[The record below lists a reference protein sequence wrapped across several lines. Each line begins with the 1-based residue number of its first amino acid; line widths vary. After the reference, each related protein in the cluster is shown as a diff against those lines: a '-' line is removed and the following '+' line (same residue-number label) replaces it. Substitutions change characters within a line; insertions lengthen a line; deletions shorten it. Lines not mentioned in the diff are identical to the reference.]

1 MVGPTS
7 PQPSA
12 STSEVL
18 EKDGWSSG
26 RFDAFSGQLGP
37 VWTRGRGADGE
48 LEVAFYAAEAHTNGH
63 LGTVHGGLLMTF
75 ADVSLGMKVGEVIGG
90 PHCTTVSLQVQFV
103 AAGKVGDFLVCRPEV
118 VRKTR
123 NLMFMRGLITV
134 DDHPVATAEGIWKI
148 WDAPAGE
155 R

>member
-7 PQPSA
+7 PKPGDSRCEA
-12 STSEVL
+12 LEENGWTSGV
-18 EKDGWSSG
+18 
-26 RFDAFSGQLGP
+26 FDAFSSQLGP

-48 LEVAFYAAEAHTNGH
+48 LEVAFYATDAHTNGH

-90 PHCTTVSLQVQFV
+90 PRCTTVSLQVQFV
-103 AAGKVGDFLVCRPEV
+103 SAGQVGDFLVCCPEV
-118 VRKTR
+118 VRRTR

-134 DDHPVATAEGIWKI
+134 GDRPVATAEGIWKI
-148 WDAPAGE
+148 WDAPAADC
-155 R
+155 